1 MLSSLPSHLLQ
12 QLGLSHEILENELS
26 KFMNVE
32 EMKVSL
38 CMCGSGS
45 TFSFSPQTQ
54 PNLLTLYHLLY
65 TMYCRTYRD
74 FNYNNYK
81 QESCVPGL

>member
-32 EMKVSL
+32 EMKVSVDL
-38 CMCGSGS
+38 VAHLV
-45 TFSFSPQTQ
+45 FPHKLSPI
-54 PNLLTLYHLLY
+54 
-65 TMYCRTYRD
+65 
-74 FNYNNYK
+74 F
-81 QESCVPGL
+81 